1 MQILLKELLAQ
12 FHQSEWLEFKE
23 NNTDKQETSFPL
35 IIEWLATIG
44 R

>member
-12 FHQSEWLEFKE
+12 SHKCEWLEFKE

-35 IIEWLATIG
+35 IIEWLATT
-44 R
+44 RR